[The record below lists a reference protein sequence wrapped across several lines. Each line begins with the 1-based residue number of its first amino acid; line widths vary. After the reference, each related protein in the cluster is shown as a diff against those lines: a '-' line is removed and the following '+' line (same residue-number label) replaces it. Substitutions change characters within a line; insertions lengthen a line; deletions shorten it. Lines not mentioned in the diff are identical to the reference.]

1 MESEMQS
8 FYKNKTIFIT
18 GGSGFLGK
26 VTIEKLLRSTQVK
39 RIYVLV
45 RPKKG
50 VSIQDRIAAW
60 DKDPLFSE
68 LRKSNANF
76 LERIVPIAGDT
87 QLPDLGIS
95 CTDRKLIVNETQ
107 ILLHL
112 AATVNFDERLY
123 VALDINTRGTRLA
136 VQLAKEMRQLEA
148 FVHVSTAYS
157 NCVLEHIGE
166 TFYPDNLSCS
176 AEKVLELRELL
187 SNDLID
193 KLTPGIIDKY
203 PNTYTFTKALAEQI
217 VQKEA
222 QDLPACIFRPGMI
235 LTAYKEPTPGWV
247 DNLLGPIS
255 IFYGCGIGVL
265 RVMLVEKSG
274 ISHIVPVDYS
284 ANMILSMAWKTAK
297 ENAQNNGHSVEKQP
311 TVYNFTNSDQNKLT
325 WGQLA
330 QSIIQKRHLV
340 PLPNMLWFPFLK
352 LFSQNWQFQL
362 AILIYHILPGHFI
375 DFVLRLRGQKPR
387 MINVYKKIHKNIKR
401 LSPFS
406 LSSWTFE
413 MNNANQL
420 LQSMSPKDREIFQF
434 DMATVDWDEYFTVA
448 LFGMRLYI
456 TKEKPTEESLRKAT
470 HTFNRFQLYNRIL
483 HVTIFAILAVLIWGL
498 LKLFT

>member
-1 MESEMQS
+1 IAPNSRNSNIMESEIQS
-8 FYKNKTIFIT
+8 FYKNKTVFIT
-18 GGSGFLGK
+18 GGTGFLGK

-39 RIYVLV
+39 RIYILV

-50 VSIQDRIAAW
+50 VSISDRIAAW
-60 DKDPLFSE
+60 NKDPLFSV
-68 LRKSNANF
+68 LRQTNPHF
-76 LERIVPIAGDT
+76 LERIVTIAGDC

-95 CTDRKLIVNETQ
+95 SEDRKLLANEAQIV
-107 ILLHL
+107 LHM

-157 NCVLEHIGE
+157 NCVIDHIGE
-166 TFYPDNLSCS
+166 TFYPENLSCS
-176 AEKVLELRELL
+176 SDNALELRELL
-187 SNDLID
+187 SNELIT
-193 KLTPGIIDKY
+193 KLTPTLLGKY

-222 QDLPACIFRPGMI
+222 EDLPACIFRPGMI

-274 ISHIVPVDYS
+274 MSHIVPVDYS
-284 ANMILSMAWKTAK
+284 VNMILSTAWKTAK
-297 ENAQNNGHSVEKQP
+297 DNAQLAGSSTGKMP

-330 QSIIQKRHLV
+330 QSIIEKRHLV

-352 LFSQNWQFQL
+352 LFSRIWQFQL
-362 AILIYHILPGHFI
+362 AIFLYHILPGHII
-375 DFVLRLRGQKPR
+375 DLALCMRGQKPR
-387 MINVYKKIHKNIKR
+387 MINIYKKIHKNIKR

-406 LSSWTFE
+406 LSSWTFG
-413 MNNANQL
+413 MNNTNQL
-420 LQSMSPKDREIFQF
+420 LQCMSPKDREIFQF

-448 LFGMRLYI
+448 LFGVRLHI
-456 TKEKPTEESLRKAT
+456 TKENPTEESLRKAT
-470 HTFNRFQLYNRIL
+470 NTFNR
-483 HVTIFAILAVLIWGL
+483 
-498 LKLFT
+498 